1 VLGDIPVYAKQT
13 TILLTTICEAID
25 KKIRRFVWGS
35 TPEHKKI
42 HMVSW
47 ERVCTPKVNGG
58 LGLRR
63 AKDLNFTYL
72 IKLTFSNLQNSSRF

>member
-1 VLGDIPVYAKQT
+1 
-13 TILLTTICEAID
+13 
-25 KKIRRFVWGS
+25 
-35 TPEHKKI
+35 
-42 HMVSW
+42 MVSW